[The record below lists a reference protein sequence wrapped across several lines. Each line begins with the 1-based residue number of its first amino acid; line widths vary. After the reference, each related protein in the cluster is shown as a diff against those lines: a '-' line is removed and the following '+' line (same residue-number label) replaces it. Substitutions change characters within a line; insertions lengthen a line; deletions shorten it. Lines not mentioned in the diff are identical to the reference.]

1 MIPLAITAAI
11 QNACR
16 RRNTGT
22 SHSRKTLPARLKKDH
37 DKMFANSKMNYLQ
50 PDPHCTHC
58 QSPTSRRSNQS
69 FAKECNFAN
78 AHRDNNKIYRYF

>member
-22 SHSRKTLPARLKKDH
+22 SHSRETLPAIIKDDTAKKG
-37 DKMFANSKMNYLQ
+37 KQ
-50 PDPHCTHC
+50 
-58 QSPTSRRSNQS
+58 
-69 FAKECNFAN
+69 
-78 AHRDNNKIYRYF
+78 KI

>member
-22 SHSRKTLPARLKKDH
+22 SHSRKTLPASVLDDTTKTKRL
-37 DKMFANSKMNYLQ
+37 
-50 PDPHCTHC
+50 T
-58 QSPTSRRSNQS
+58 
-69 FAKECNFAN
+69 
-78 AHRDNNKIYRYF
+78 